1 MGRDLPV
8 KSIKT
13 TFRIIDY
20 LAKEGGNG
28 VSTIASDLGLALTT
42 TYDHINTLAAL
53 GYIEKQNSE
62 YHLTTRFLELGERT
76 RAQIPVHSTVGDIL
90 TELANSTDEVATLW
104 IVENDLSVI
113 LDIARGSKAI
123 PLAPYPGTRIELHRS
138 GPGKAILAHLS
149 PQRAEAILEQ
159 HPPGKEGERYGIPSR
174 TEYTISTYENLI
186 NELETIREQ
195 GYALDNEELIEG
207 VRSVGV
213 PLFDHKGNVV
223 GAVGVHGPTSRF
235 HGEKFTETFPEKL
248 IEVQSTVELEYK
260 YS

>member
-1 MGRDLPV
+1 MARDLPV
-8 KSIKT
+8 KSLET

-20 LAKEGGNG
+20 LANEGGDG
-28 VSTIASDLGLALTT
+28 VSTVASELGLALTT
-42 TYDHINTLAAL
+42 TYDHLNTLVAL

-62 YHLTTRFLELGERT
+62 YRLTTRFLEIGERKC
-76 RAQIPVHSTVGDIL
+76 AQIPVHSIVGNKL
-90 TELANSTDEVATLW
+90 TELANGTDEVATLW
-104 IVENDLSVI
+104 IVEKDLSVI

-149 PQRAEAILEQ
+149 SERAEAILEK
-159 HPPGKEGERYGIPSR
+159 HPPGEEGERYGIPSR

-186 NELETIREQ
+186 DELETIREQ
-195 GYALDNEELIEG
+195 GYALDSEELIEG

-213 PLFDHKGNVV
+213 PLFDHGGNVV

-235 HGEKFTETFPEKL
+235 HGETLTETLPEML